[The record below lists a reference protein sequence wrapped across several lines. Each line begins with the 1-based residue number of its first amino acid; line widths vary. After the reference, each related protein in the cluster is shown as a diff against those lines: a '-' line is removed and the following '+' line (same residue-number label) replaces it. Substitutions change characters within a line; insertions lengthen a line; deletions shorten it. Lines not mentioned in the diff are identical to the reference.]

1 MRVFF
6 LTDGLVRS
14 IKLGKLVITFRRT
27 TPRNMAT
34 AGRVSGLVIQ
44 AFRWLGR
51 DHLEDAHVR
60 ILRNRLSA
68 ADKRVLLADRRHA
81 PPWIAEVMRRVAVEQ
96 D

>member
-1 MRVFF
+1 
-6 LTDGLVRS
+6 
-14 IKLGKLVITFRRT
+14 
-27 TPRNMAT
+27 MAT

-51 DHLEDAHVR
+51 EHLEDAHVR
-60 ILRNRLSA
+60 ILRKRLSA

-96 D
+96 DEQDQGEDRRARSGRYSEEGQYL